1 MNKKQKIYIGILVVL
16 MIVFL
21 ITKMGNNIE
30 KRISFFQA
38 DSAKIVTIEISNIK
52 DTLKLSKKNN
62 EWMLV
67 YPFEYPTNEYQI
79 KNIFSKVLNVK
90 TSNLPIAESENS
102 FDTYKVTNSQG
113 TLIKFLD
120 ENNNVLDEAIIGK
133 SSSSKTTPARRPDDN
148 KIYKL
153 EDNLNYIIT
162 PNADNWRE
170 KTILKIEENN
180 ITKISILCD
189 VNAYELTPSDS
200 LWHYVDD
207 RNTLGVDFNNKAL
220 QDILSTLSKLTVN
233 GFVDNKFEE
242 YKEKLIS
249 PDLEIGIELFDGST
263 HYIRV
268 AIDNNSNYILQF
280 DNNEIFLYS
289 VYKDWVDK
297 FTKEAMD
304 FK

>member
-1 MNKKQKIYIGILVVL
+1 MNKKQKIYIGILVIL
-16 MIVFL
+16 MIVFF

-38 DSAKIVTIEISNIK
+38 DSSKIVTIEISNLK
-52 DTLKLSKKNN
+52 DTLRLSKKNN

-90 TSNLPIAESENS
+90 TSNLPISESESS

-120 ENNNVLDEAIIGK
+120 KNNYVLDEAIIGK
-133 SSSSKTTPARRPDDN
+133 SSSSKTTPVRRPDET
-148 KIYKL
+148 KIFRL
-153 EDNLNYIIT
+153 EENLNHVIT
-162 PNADNWRE
+162 INTDNWRE
-170 KTILKIEENN
+170 KTILEIEENS
-180 ITKISILCD
+180 ISKISVLCD
-189 VNAYELTPSDS
+189 ENAYELTPSDS

-207 RNTLGVDFNNKAL
+207 KSTLGVDFNNKTL
-220 QDILSTLSKLTVN
+220 LDILSTLSKLTVN
-233 GFVDNKFEE
+233 DFVDNKYEE
-242 YKEKLIS
+242 YKEKLNF
-249 PDLEIGIELFDGST
+249 PNLEIGIELFDGSS
-263 HYIRV
+263 HYIRIAMDKDPKYV
-268 AIDNNSNYILQF
+268 LQF
-280 DNNEIFLYS
+280 NNEESFLYS
-289 VYKDWVDK
+289 VYNDWVEK

>member
-1 MNKKQKIYIGILVVL
+1 MNKKQTIYIGILAVL
-16 MIVFL
+16 VILFL
-21 ITKMGNNIE
+21 ITKMGNNVE
-30 KRISFFQA
+30 KRINFFQA
-38 DSAKIVTIEISNIK
+38 DSAKIKTIEISNIK
-52 DTLKLSKKNN
+52 DTLRLSKKND

-67 YPFEYPTNEYQI
+67 YPFEYPTAEYQI
-79 KNIFSKVLNVK
+79 NNLFSKVLNVR
-90 TSNLPIAESENS
+90 TSNLPISESETS
-102 FDTYKVTNSQG
+102 FDTYKVNNSQG
-113 TLIKFLD
+113 TLIKFFD

-153 EDNLNYIIT
+153 ESNINYIIT
-162 PNADNWRE
+162 ANSNNWRE
-170 KTILKIEENN
+170 KIIMRIEEYN
-180 ITKISILCD
+180 ISKISVLCD

-207 RNTLGVDFNNKAL
+207 KSTLGVDLNNKAL
-220 QDILSTLSKLTVN
+220 KDILSTLSTLTAN

-249 PDLEIGIELFDGST
+249 PDLEIGIEMLDGST

-268 AIDNNSNYILQF
+268 ALDDNSKYILQF
-280 DNNEIFLYS
+280 DNEESFLYS
-289 VYKDWVDK
+289 VYKGWIDK
-297 FTKEAMD
+297 FTKEAID

>member
-1 MNKKQKIYIGILVVL
+1 MNKKQTIYIGILVVL
-16 MIVFL
+16 VIMFL
-21 ITKMGNNIE
+21 ITKMGNNVE
-30 KRISFFQA
+30 KRINFFQA
-38 DSAKIVTIEISNIK
+38 DSAKIKTIEISNIK
-52 DTLKLSKKNN
+52 DTLRLSIKNGA
-62 EWMLV
+62 WMLV
-67 YPFEYPTNEYQI
+67 YPFENPTNKYQI
-79 KNIFSKVLNVK
+79 NNLFSKVLNIK
-90 TSNLPIAESENS
+90 TSNLPVSESESS
-102 FDTYKVTNSQG
+102 FDTYKVNNSQG
-113 TLIKFLD
+113 TWIKFID

-153 EDNLNYIIT
+153 EDNINYIIT
-162 PNADNWRE
+162 AKSDNWRE
-170 KTILKIEENN
+170 KTILEIEEYN
-180 ITKISILCD
+180 ISKISVLCD

-207 RNTLGVDFNNKAL
+207 KSSLSVDFNNETL
-220 QDILSTLSKLTVN
+220 QEILSTLSTLTAN

-242 YKEKLIS
+242 YKDKLIT

-268 AIDNNSNYILQF
+268 AIDNNSKYILQF

-297 FTKEAMD
+297 FIKEAMD